1 MAKNIAQTVEK
12 LALPIAEQLGL
23 EIWDVEFVKEGTD
36 WFLRVYIDKPD
47 GITTDDCE
55 LFSRTFDPI
64 LDREDPIDKSYCFE
78 VSSPGIE
85 RLLTKPAHYERFMGE
100 QLRLSL
106 YKAVDGKKE
115 IIGKL
120 VAYGDEITVE
130 VNGAEININKKNCA
144 AVRLCANGGVKN
156 G

>member
-23 EIWDVEFVKEGTD
+23 DIWDVEFVKEGTD

-64 LDREDPIDKSYCFE
+64 LDEADPIDKSYCFE
-78 VSSPGIE
+78 VSSPGME
-85 RLLTKPAHYERFMGE
+85 RSLTKDWHYEGLMGE
-100 QLRLSL
+100 NLRLSL
-106 YKAVDGKKE
+106 YKAIDGKKE
-115 IIGKL
+115 ITGKL
-120 VAYGDEITVE
+120 IAYGDEITVE
-130 VNGAEININKKNCA
+130 VDGAEININKKNCA
-144 AVRLCANGGVKN
+144 AVRLSAF
-156 G
+156 

>member
-12 LALPIAEQLGL
+12 LAMPIAEQMGL
-23 EIWDVEFVKEGTD
+23 DIWDVEFVKEGTD

-64 LDREDPIDKSYCFE
+64 LDEEDPIDKSYCFE

-85 RLLTKPAHYERFMGE
+85 RTLTKDWHYERMMGE
-100 QLRLSL
+100 NLRLSL
-106 YKAVDGKKE
+106 YKAIDGKKE

-120 VAYGDEITVE
+120 KSYGENITVE
-130 VNGAEININKKNCA
+130 VDGAEINISKKNCA
-144 AVRLCANGGVKN
+144 SVRLCAF
-156 G
+156 

>member
-1 MAKNIAQTVEK
+1 MAKNIALTVEK
-12 LALPIAEQLGL
+12 LALPVAEQLGL

-64 LDREDPIDKSYCFE
+64 LDEADPIDKSYCFE

-85 RLLTKPAHYERFMGE
+85 RALTKPEHYEKLMGE

-106 YKAVDGKKE
+106 YKAIDGKKE
-115 IIGKL
+115 IVGKL
-120 VAYGDEITVE
+120 VSYGDEITVE
-130 VNGAEININKKNCA
+130 ADGTNINVSKKNCA
-144 AVRLCANGGVKN
+144 AVRLCAF
-156 G
+156 

>member
-12 LALPIAEQLGL
+12 LALPIAEKLGL
-23 EIWDVEFVKEGTD
+23 EIWDVEFVKEGAD
-36 WFLRVYIDKPD
+36 WFLRVYIDKSD

-64 LDREDPIDKSYCFE
+64 LDEADPIDKSYCFE

-85 RLLTKPAHYERFMGE
+85 RTLTKPEHYERLMGE
-100 QLRLSL
+100 PLRLSL
-106 YKAVDGKKE
+106 YKAIDGKKE

-120 VAYGDEITVE
+120 ISYGDEITVE
-130 VNGAEININKKNCA
+130 VDGAEININKKNCA
-144 AVRLCANGGVKN
+144 AVRLCAF
-156 G
+156 